1 MSKIGHASIGSNGKI
16 SGDTPGDQGKE
27 VCIINWYSK
36 PWSYVLRPKDNIIAN
51 KMATACEKGC
61 ANNAI
66 GYDQSNRNSLKT
78 QAVACSMDLSKITTP
93 CECDCSSFMTVCAE
107 CAGIQIPYNG
117 SNAPTTSTMKDA
129 FMSTGQFDLL
139 TDQKY
144 LTSDN
149 YLKRGDVLVKPGSHT
164 AMVLE
169 NGIFADNTIN
179 DQVKVVDVS
188 KYNTITNYT
197 QLAKE
202 IPYIIIR
209 IGFRAYANGK
219 ITEDPSFEKHI
230 TNALANNMAVGIYFY
245 DQSLN
250 EKEAEE
256 QADWVLNRIKNY
268 KITLPIYIDS
278 EAIKN
283 NAGRAD
289 NISVRQRT
297 NNVIAFC
304 NKIINGGHIA
314 GVYAAN
320 GWFQSKLIFSDIQKY
335 NIWCARYSTQKP
347 TISKYDAWQYGS
359 EYYSWA
365 TDKIDSNYFYNF
377 SGANTHIVTP
387 SIPNYTET
395 PMLMVGVV
403 TASTLN
409 VRSIPS
415 TNGIVLKKLTKNS
428 QVTLSALTS
437 NNWYKLST
445 GGYVSG
451 DYIKYLQVKVV
462 NCNKLNVRST
472 PSSANNSNIL
482 KSIPVN
488 TTALVMSKS
497 NGWYQLLFSDN
508 TFGWCSGKYI
518 KEL

>member
-1 MSKIGHASIGSNGKI
+1 MSKIGHASLGSNGKI
-16 SGDTPGDQGKE
+16 SGDVSGDQGKE
-27 VCIINWYSK
+27 VCVREWYNK
-36 PWSYVLRPKDNIIAN
+36 PWSYVLRPKNNIIAN

-78 QAVACSMDLSKITTP
+78 QAVACGMDLSKITTP

-164 AMVLE
+164 VMALE
-169 NGIFADNTIN
+169 NGISVNNTANTQI
-179 DQVKVVDVS
+179 KVVDVS
-188 KYNTITNYT
+188 KYNIITNYA

-209 IGFRAYANGK
+209 IGYRAYANGK
-219 ITEDPSFEKHI
+219 ITEDPLFEKHI
-230 TNALANNMAVGIYFY
+230 TNAIANNMKIGIYFY
-245 DQSLN
+245 DQSIN

-256 QADWVLNRIKNY
+256 QAVWVVNRIKKYN
-268 KITLPIYIDS
+268 ISLPIYLDS
-278 EAIKN
+278 ENIKN

-289 NISVRQRT
+289 NINVRQRT

-304 NKIINGGHIA
+304 NKIIENGYIA
-314 GVYAAN
+314 GVYASDS
-320 GWFQSKLIFSDIQKY
+320 WFKTHLYFDEIKGY
-335 NIWCARYSTQKP
+335 NIWCARYSTNTP
-347 TISKYDAWQYGS
+347 TISKYDGWQYGS

-365 TDKIDSNYFYNF
+365 NDKIDSSYFYNL
-377 SGANTHIVTP
+377 SGSNIIKPVNNKE
-387 SIPNYTET
+387 SYLET
-395 PMLMVGVV
+395 PILIIGVV
-403 TASTLN
+403 TASSLN
-409 VRSIPS
+409 VRSEPS
-415 TNGIVLKKLTKNS
+415 TNGTIINALKRNS
-428 QVTLSALTS
+428 QIQLVSLTN
-437 NNWYKLST
+437 NNWYKLQT
-445 GGYVSG
+445 GGYVSSK
-451 DYIKYLQVKVV
+451 YIEFLKAQVV

-472 PSSANNSNIL
+472 PSSDNNDNII
-482 KSIPVN
+482 KTISVN
-488 TTALVMSKS
+488 TIAIVMSKA
-497 NGWYQLLFSDN
+497 NGWYQLLFNDN
-508 TFGWCSGKYI
+508 TYGWCSGKYI